1 MNILRCS
8 LSKVIRIAIVLI
20 ISSCTIVFSNAIS
33 DAASPI
39 LNLKSAQFWKNSAFG
54 IVTVKS
60 WRKRKHAR
68 GIYLAHVRVLS
79 ILAAEHPIQDT
90 LNIWIYNQNPFICQG
105 PIHPG
110 GTFIIFMQMD
120 RQGRWFIPG
129 DTATGLIPHD
139 ANSWPVKGISDPVVS
154 LVSAQIKKLTT
165 AAGVH
170 PRAWISH
177 TSTNQIHSEP
187 TTAPGINKQIMTS
200 SWLPWGHGYTVETG
214 INFRERFW
222 ATNSVV
228 VLRISRLLP
237 QRYIAAYYPPMA
249 TEISARV
256 VLVCA
261 TDLPVPTKI
270 KLTCIWAK
278 GIVGKV
284 LPPFRVIKPGA
295 LFLANIYTPKYWYGR
310 NKGKVVRN
318 WLIQPN
324 ILVAFMPNKMSLVP
338 ISGLNDPKLQQTE
351 IKVAAVRKEYWK
363 GWAKYQ
369 LAHP

>member
-1 MNILRCS
+1 MNYRQDSLRPSIRMIMVLVIGCS
-8 LSKVIRIAIVLI
+8 FINLCESHSEAARIA
-20 ISSCTIVFSNAIS
+20 
-33 DAASPI
+33 
-39 LNLKSAQFWKNSAFG
+39 LNVKSAQFWQNATFAV
-54 IVTVKS
+54 VTVRNWKKVQGQYVE
-60 WRKRKHAR
+60 R
-68 GIYLAHVRVLS
+68 YLANVRVLA
-79 ILAAEHPIQDT
+79 ILATEHHIPDN
-90 LNIWIYNQNPFICQG
+90 LEIWINKGDLSEAGSIC
-105 PIHPG
+105 PG
-110 GTFIIFMQMD
+110 GTFVVFMLKG
-120 RQGRWFIPG
+120 RGGRWSIPS
-129 DTATGLIPHD
+129 DVTAIIPRES
-139 ANSWPVKGISDPVVS
+139 NSWPVKGISDPVVS

-177 TSTNQIHSEP
+177 ASTNQIQSEP

-200 SWLPWGHGYTVETG
+200 SWLPWGHGYTTETG
-214 INFRERFW
+214 INFRGRFW

-228 VLRISRLLP
+228 VLRINRLLP
-237 QRYIAAYYPPMA
+237 QRYIASYYPPMA

-270 KLTCIWAK
+270 NLTCIWAK

-295 LFLANIYTPKYWYGR
+295 LFLASIYTPEYWYGR
-310 NKGKVVRN
+310 NKGKVVTN